1 MIRIVVM
8 VVAIAAASCGAQSKG
23 LDSATERKDLSQDQ
37 VSQHDQLIAQGDAA
51 WEQRGDKAQLQAAIS
66 AWEQAVALK
75 PDDAKTYEKLTRA
88 LYFLADAFLAFEGDQ
103 TAFLAMHEKGY
114 NAAEKGLAALSKDFE
129 DRRLAGTNFED
140 AIKIVGR
147 EGVPLMYWYLSNL
160 GKWGKAQ
167 GTTTVL
173 RYKDRIFKT
182 ASRVLELDPDY
193 FFGAPDRYFGA
204 YYAVAPSFAGGDK
217 YKSQEHFSKSL
228 AKAPDYLG
236 THVLIAENL
245 APKFVDEG
253 GEEMF
258 DKHIEFV
265 LSAPVDIIPELAAEA
280 AAEKRK
286 AEQLKAKKSD
296 LF

>member
-1 MIRIVVM
+1 MIRIIAM
-8 VVAIAAASCGAQSKG
+8 VVAIATAACGAQSKG
-23 LDSATERKDLSQDQ
+23 LDSATERKELSQEQ
-37 VSQHDQLIAQGDAA
+37 TSQHDQLVAQGDAA
-51 WEQRGDKAQLQAAIS
+51 WEQRADKAQLQAALS
-66 AWEQAVALK
+66 SWEQAAALK
-75 PDDAKTYEKLTRA
+75 PDDWKTYEKLARGF
-88 LYFLADAFLAFEGDQ
+88 YFLADGYLAFEGDDA
-103 TAFLAMHEKGY
+103 AFLGAHEKGY
-114 NAAEKGLAALSKDFE
+114 NIAEKGLAALSKDFE

-140 AIKIVGR
+140 AIKVVGR
-147 EGVPLMYWYLSNL
+147 EGVPLMYWYASNI

-182 ASRVLELDPDY
+182 VSRTLELHPE
-193 FFGAPDRYFGA
+193 FFYAAPNRYFGA

-217 YKSQEHFSKSL
+217 HKSQEHFAKSL
-228 AKAPDYLG
+228 QQFPNYLG

-245 APKFVDEG
+245 APKFADEG

-265 LSAPVDIIPELAAEA
+265 LAAPVDIIPELAPEH

-286 AEQLKAKKSD
+286 AELLKAKKDD